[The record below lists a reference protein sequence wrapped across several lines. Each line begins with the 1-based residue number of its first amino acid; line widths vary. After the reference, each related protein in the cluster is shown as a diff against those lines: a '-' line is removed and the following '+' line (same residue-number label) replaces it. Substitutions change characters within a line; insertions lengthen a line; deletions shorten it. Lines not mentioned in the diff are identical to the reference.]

1 MNVLYMG
8 SFCPYTHGHNDVV
21 NRALRYNYGAGTEL
35 EKLYICVGDNA
46 EKDSPFSPE
55 ERRHMIEEALKDHP
69 HRDKIKV
76 IADSGIT
83 ADIAQRLNVS
93 FLIRGI
99 RAEQVEDEKEH
110 LLAHSNKR
118 LAKIRGFNLETAF
131 IYSHDEFLG
140 SISSTRV
147 RTLYSMGEYIEA
159 SKLVPHNIHQHMV
172 AYYLAANSCA
182 KCKWPINHFTAWESI
197 VDIYTKRCYHN
208 MTHIGHMFNMLNIYK
223 YQTGYTPSISLLL
236 AIIGHDLVIDYN
248 SENNEEASYDKL
260 VSILRNNLQDITNL
274 DVKKL
279 IMATK
284 HTELPDQASIEE
296 KLIADL
302 DLSILGT
309 FSDHSWNKVY
319 CDGIRAEAS
328 DISDEEFNKKRIAF
342 LKRMLERKRIFITD
356 VFYNLYEERA
366 RLNITR
372 ELEKLEAKQ
381 NA

>member
-1 MNVLYMG
+1 
-8 SFCPYTHGHNDVV
+8 
-21 NRALRYNYGAGTEL
+21 
-35 EKLYICVGDNA
+35 
-46 EKDSPFSPE
+46 
-55 ERRHMIEEALKDHP
+55 
-69 HRDKIKV
+69 
-76 IADSGIT
+76 
-83 ADIAQRLNVS
+83 
-93 FLIRGI
+93 
-99 RAEQVEDEKEH
+99 
-110 LLAHSNKR
+110 
-118 LAKIRGFNLETAF
+118 
-131 IYSHDEFLG
+131 
-140 SISSTRV
+140 
-147 RTLYSMGEYIEA
+147 
-159 SKLVPHNIHQHMV
+159 
-172 AYYLAANSCA
+172 
-182 KCKWPINHFTAWESI
+182 
-197 VDIYTKRCYHN
+197 
-208 MTHIGHMFNMLNIYK
+208 MLNIYK

>member
-35 EKLYICVGDNA
+35 EKLYICVGDNE
-46 EKDSPFSPE
+46 EKDTPFTPE
-55 ERRHMIEEALKDHP
+55 ERRCMIEEALKDHP
-69 HRDKIKV
+69 YRDKIKV
-76 IADSGIT
+76 IADSGVT

-118 LAKIRGFNLETAF
+118 LAKIRGFKLETAF

-147 RTLYSMGEYIEA
+147 RALYSMGEYIEA

-208 MTHIGHMFNMLNIYK
+208 MTHLGHMFNMLNIYK
-223 YQTGYTPSISLLL
+223 YQTGYIPSRSLLL
-236 AIIGHDLVIDYN
+236 AIIGHDLVIDNN

-260 VSILRNNLQDITNL
+260 VSILRSNSQELNDP

-279 IMATK
+279 IIATK
-284 HTELPDQASIEE
+284 HTELPDHASLEE

-319 CDGIRAEAS
+319 CDGIRRENSNIPANV
-328 DISDEEFNKKRIAF
+328 FNEKRIEF
-342 LKRMLERKRIFITD
+342 FKSMLARKRIFYTD
-356 VFYNLYEERA
+356 VLYKLYEERA
-366 RLNITR
+366 RQNISQ
-372 ELEKLEAKQ
+372 ELAKMQ
-381 NA
+381 M